1 MCYTLR
7 LHMSATPTQG
17 GLTQALALM
26 PNYRAILKK
35 VGLAWVAFGL
45 ADIAFM
51 IYSIANGQS
60 YSSSFNI
67 FAVIVGIFLIRGSLG
82 ATTLVTW
89 FSAFALT
96 GFFGVLLIFSFL
108 QPSGLLL
115 VQAKLNPVGSAILW
129 LMAIVVLV
137 LLGWS
142 YKQLRSSPVLEARQA
157 SGRTTAMPK
166 VAIGFGV
173 ALLAFMAIML
183 NMTLNGATG
192 AKAVE
197 LAREQLGPNYKY
209 FTQSFSSGG
218 GRTSAVVAAYNDNE
232 IKYVPVE
239 WSE

>member
-1 MCYTLR
+1 MTD
-7 LHMSATPTQG
+7 
-17 GLTQALALM
+17 
-26 PNYRAILKK
+26 YRAILKK

-51 IYSIANGQS
+51 IYGITHGQS

-67 FAVIVGIFLIRGSLG
+67 FAVIAGIFLIRGSLG

-96 GFFGVLLIFSFL
+96 GFIGVLLVFPFL
-108 QPSGLLL
+108 QPIGLLV

-129 LMAIVVLV
+129 LMVIAVLM

-142 YKQLRSSPVLEARQA
+142 YRQLRSSSVLEARRA
-157 SGRTTAMPK
+157 SGRTTVVPK
-166 VAIGFGV
+166 VAIGLGAALV
-173 ALLAFMAIML
+173 AFLAIVL

-197 LAREQLGPNYKY
+197 LARQQLGPNYRY
-209 FTQSFSSGG
+209 FTQSFSTGG
-218 GRTSAVVAAYNDNE
+218 GHTSAVVAAYNDNE

>member
-1 MCYTLR
+1 MTD
-7 LHMSATPTQG
+7 
-17 GLTQALALM
+17 
-26 PNYRAILKK
+26 YRMILKK

-51 IYSIANGQS
+51 IYSIAHGQS

-67 FAVIVGIFLIRGSLG
+67 FAVVAGIFLIRGSLG
-82 ATTLVTW
+82 TTTLVTW

-96 GFFGVLLIFSFL
+96 GFIGVLLVFPFL
-108 QPSGLLL
+108 QPMGLLV
-115 VQAKLNPVGSAILW
+115 VQAKLDPVGSAILW
-129 LMAIVVLV
+129 LMVIVVLV

-142 YKQLRSSPVLEARQA
+142 YKQLRSLPVLEARKA

-166 VAIGFGV
+166 LAIGSGIALV
-173 ALLAFMAIML
+173 AFLATML
-183 NMTLNGATG
+183 NMTINGATG

-197 LAREQLGPNYKY
+197 LARQQVGPGYKY
-209 FTQSFSSGG
+209 FTQSFSTGG
-218 GRTSAVVAAYNDNE
+218 GHTRAIVAAYNDNE